1 MARATN
7 ADKYHHGDL
16 NNALR
21 RAAADLITER
31 GAAGFSL
38 REVARRAG
46 VSHAAPAHHFGD
58 TRGLLTAVATDAFR
72 VLHATMIA
80 AIEEIDDP
88 VDRLAALGRAYV
100 EVSHSN
106 PGHCAV
112 VFRHD
117 LIDPDD
123 PGYRDWGNRAYGR
136 LRDTVEEVAAA
147 INPDLDVHTATRLC
161 WATMQGLVQLHPN
174 MEAAAEY
181 SDGSPVPELGD
192 QAEAFTRMLVA
203 GLRAC

>member
-1 MARATN
+1 MNPDPKRQDT
-7 ADKYHHGDL
+7 YHHGDL

-21 RAAADLITER
+21 RAAADLISEK

-72 VLHATMIA
+72 VLHATMVEA
-80 AIEEIDDP
+80 TEGIDDP

-112 VFRHD
+112 VFRRD
-117 LIDPDD
+117 LVDGDDPDYAEA
-123 PGYRDWGNRAYGR
+123 GTLAYHR
-136 LRDTVEEVAAA
+136 LRRTVEELAEAV
-147 INPDLDVHTATRLC
+147 NPDLDVDAATQLC

-174 MEAAAEY
+174 MASAAQRAGG
-181 SDGSPVPELGD
+181 DTIALGD
-192 QAEAFTRMLVA
+192 QAELFSRMLVT
-203 GLRAC
+203 GLRGC